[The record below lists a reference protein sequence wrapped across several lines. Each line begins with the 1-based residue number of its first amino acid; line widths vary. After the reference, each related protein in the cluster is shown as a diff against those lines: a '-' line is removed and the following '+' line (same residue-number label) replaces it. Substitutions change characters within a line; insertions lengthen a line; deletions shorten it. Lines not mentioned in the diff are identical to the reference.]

1 MNKKQLL
8 DSLSK
13 VPDTMEILLASDAEG
28 NQYSSVEDLST
39 MLVDKTYAGGRT
51 EDLFDAEDLLDD
63 SDEDDPELVTENFKE
78 VLVLWP
84 V

>member
-1 MNKKQLL
+1 MNKKQLI

-39 MLVDKTYAGGRT
+39 MLVDKAYAGGRT

-63 SDEDDPELVTENFKE
+63 SDEDDPELVTENFTE